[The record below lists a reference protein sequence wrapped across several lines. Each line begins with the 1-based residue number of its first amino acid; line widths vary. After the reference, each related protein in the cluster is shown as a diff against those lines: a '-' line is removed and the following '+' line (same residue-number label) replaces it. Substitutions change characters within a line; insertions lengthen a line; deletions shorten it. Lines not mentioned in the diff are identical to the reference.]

1 MLVAK
6 FPGAMSAS
14 DALTAGPANG
24 RHEAHPRRRAAHPSP
39 PADQRLAAR
48 EHGAVGQGRVA
59 EKIRHLD
66 QPGRI
71 SGLFLGNL
79 AIVDWSVLKGAA
91 TIAGGVCV
99 SQSDRE
105 TSSKRSL
112 LNTSRNCKSVSPVF
126 LT

>member
-1 MLVAK
+1 MRDSKSAVRSIGISSQYRDPAIRLRQSRVGERRQFAGRELTPRFPRGIAQLVGVAWLRR
-6 FPGAMSAS
+6 SATS
-14 DALTAGPANG
+14 
-24 RHEAHPRRRAAHPSP
+24 
-39 PADQRLAAR
+39 
-48 EHGAVGQGRVA
+48 
-59 EKIRHLD
+59 D

-71 SGLFLGNL
+71 SGLFFGNL
-79 AIVDWSVLKGAA
+79 AIVDWSVLKVAA